1 MIFIKKYV
9 FISISVLLII
19 FSAVLFF
26 YFSQNNEADN
36 STLNGNKNSLSSQN
50 ISEDDNNISLNHRSP
65 FIPSDEYIFENQV
78 DIVHTPSLGRFCY
91 SHLNKDQQ
99 LCYEKIRKAVEQHRE
114 YLLWNNNCCD
124 FNMLNK
130 ILMYVTFDY
139 PEYFWYSNEGCYIEY
154 NYSDKVPMKVNFKYE
169 YSRDEVYQI
178 NDSIYPEVKKYLE
191 SVSNLTSDYERA
203 LNAYEYI
210 INNTTYDNIRANAGY
225 KAFEDMDKEAIPCWN
240 ITGVFINHDAICRG
254 YAQAYQYLMNL
265 QGIECGYVYG
275 EGHCWNIIKLDGD
288 WYYVDVTWGDPV
300 TAISYAD
307 TGEVRY
313 VEDGIDYSY
322 FCMTTEQLLQLHTPD
337 AELNPELPQ
346 CTATKYNYFEMN
358 KNSGYKNYFDK

>member
-1 MIFIKKYV
+1 MFIV
-9 FISISVLLII
+9 PLII
-19 FSAVLFF
+19 FSVFLFL
-26 YFSQNNEADN
+26 YFSSDSQTYTTNSADKEN
-36 STLNGNKNSLSSQN
+36 LKVSPSSQN
-50 ISEDDNNISLNHRSP
+50 ISEYNENNSLNPRSP
-65 FIPSDEYIFENQV
+65 FIPSSEYIFENQV

-358 KNSGYKNYFDK
+358 KNSGYKNYFS

>member
-1 MIFIKKYV
+1 MFIV
-9 FISISVLLII
+9 PLII
-19 FSAVLFF
+19 FSVFLFL
-26 YFSQNNEADN
+26 YFSSDSQTYTTNSADKEN
-36 STLNGNKNSLSSQN
+36 LKVSPSSQN
-50 ISEDDNNISLNHRSP
+50 ISEYNENNSLNPRSS
-65 FIPSDEYIFENQV
+65 FIPSSEYIFENQV

-99 LCYEKIRKAVEQHRE
+99 LCYEKIRKAVEQHRD

-124 FNMLNK
+124 FDMLNK

-139 PEYFWYSNEGCYIEY
+139 PEYFWYSNESCYIEY
-154 NYSDKVPMKVNFKYE
+154 NSSDKVPMKINFKYE

-178 NDSIYPEVKKYLE
+178 NGEIYSEVKKYLE
-191 SVSNLTSDYERA
+191 GVSNLTTDYDRA
-203 LNAYEYI
+203 LNAYEHI
-210 INNTTYDNIRANAGY
+210 INNTTYDNVRANAGY
-225 KAFEDMDKEAIPCWN
+225 NSFADMDGDTMSCWN
-240 ITGVFINHDAICRG
+240 ITGVFLNHNAICRG

-275 EGHCWNIIKLDGD
+275 GGHCWNIIKLDNE
-288 WYYVDVTWGDPV
+288 WYYIDVTWGDPV
-300 TAISYAD
+300 TELRYTN
-307 TGEVRY
+307 TGEIRY
-313 VEDGIDYSY
+313 IEQGIDYSF

-337 AELNPELPQ
+337 ADINPELPQ

>member
-1 MIFIKKYV
+1 MFIV
-9 FISISVLLII
+9 PLII
-19 FSAVLFF
+19 FSVFLFL
-26 YFSQNNEADN
+26 YFSSDSQTYTTNSADKEN
-36 STLNGNKNSLSSQN
+36 LKVSPSSQN

-358 KNSGYKNYFDK
+358 KNSGYKNYFS

>member
-1 MIFIKKYV
+1 VIFIKKYV

-358 KNSGYKNYFDK
+358 KNSGYKNYFS

>member
-36 STLNGNKNSLSSQN
+36 STLNGNKNSLSFQN

-154 NYSDKVPMKVNFKYE
+154 NYSDKIPMKVNFKYE

-358 KNSGYKNYFDK
+358 KNSGYKNYFS

>member
-337 AELNPELPQ
+337 AEINPELPQ

-358 KNSGYKNYFDK
+358 KNSGYKNYFS

>member
-1 MIFIKKYV
+1 MFIV
-9 FISISVLLII
+9 PLII
-19 FSAVLFF
+19 FSVFLFL
-26 YFSQNNEADN
+26 YFSSDSQTYTTNSADKEN
-36 STLNGNKNSLSSQN
+36 LKVSPSSQN
-50 ISEDDNNISLNHRSP
+50 ISEYNENNSLNPRSS
-65 FIPSDEYIFENQV
+65 FIPSSEYIFENQV

-322 FCMTTEQLLQLHTPD
+322 FRMTTEQLLQLHTPD

-358 KNSGYKNYFDK
+358 KNSGYKNYFS

>member
-36 STLNGNKNSLSSQN
+36 STLNGNKNSLSFQN

-358 KNSGYKNYFDK
+358 KNSGYKNYFS

>member
-1 MIFIKKYV
+1 MISIKKYI
-9 FISISVLLII
+9 FISTSLLLII
-19 FSAVLFF
+19 FSALLFF
-26 YFSQNNEADN
+26 CLSSNNAPDTSELNDNKNTNAPSENINTDN
-36 STLNGNKNSLSSQN
+36 SS
-50 ISEDDNNISLNHRSP
+50 SLNQRSP
-65 FIPSDEYIFENQV
+65 FIPSSEYIFENQV
-78 DIVHTPSLGRFCY
+78 DIVHTTSLGRFCY

-99 LCYEKIRKAVEQHRE
+99 LCYEKIRKAVEQHRD

-124 FNMLNK
+124 FDMLNK

-139 PEYFWYSNEGCYIEY
+139 PEYFWYSNENCYIEY
-154 NYSDKVPMKVNFKYE
+154 NSYDKIPMKVNFKYE

-178 NDSIYPEVKKYLE
+178 NSEIYSEVKKYLE
-191 SVSNLTSDYERA
+191 SVSGLTSDYDIA

-210 INNTTYDNIRANAGY
+210 INNTTYDNIRATAGY
-225 KAFEDMDKEAIPCWN
+225 KSFEDMDSDTMSCWN
-240 ITGVFINHDAICRG
+240 ITGVFLNHNAICRG

-275 EGHCWNIIKLDGD
+275 GGHCWNIVKLDGD

-300 TAISYAD
+300 TAFSYPD

-313 VEDGIDYSY
+313 VEEGIDYSY
-322 FCMTTEQLLQLHTPD
+322 FCMTTNQLLQLHTPD
-337 AELNPELPQ
+337 DDLNPELPQ

-358 KNSGYKNYFDK
+358 KNSGYKNYFDT

>member
-337 AELNPELPQ
+337 AKLNPELPQ

-358 KNSGYKNYFDK
+358 KNSGYKNYFS

>member
-1 MIFIKKYV
+1 
-9 FISISVLLII
+9 
-19 FSAVLFF
+19 
-26 YFSQNNEADN
+26 
-36 STLNGNKNSLSSQN
+36 
-50 ISEDDNNISLNHRSP
+50 
-65 FIPSDEYIFENQV
+65 
-78 DIVHTPSLGRFCY
+78 
-91 SHLNKDQQ
+91 
-99 LCYEKIRKAVEQHRE
+99 
-114 YLLWNNNCCD
+114 
-124 FNMLNK
+124 
-130 ILMYVTFDY
+130 MYVTFDY

-358 KNSGYKNYFDK
+358 KNSGYKNYFS

>member
-337 AELNPELPQ
+337 ADINPELPQ

-358 KNSGYKNYFDK
+358 KNSGYKNYFS